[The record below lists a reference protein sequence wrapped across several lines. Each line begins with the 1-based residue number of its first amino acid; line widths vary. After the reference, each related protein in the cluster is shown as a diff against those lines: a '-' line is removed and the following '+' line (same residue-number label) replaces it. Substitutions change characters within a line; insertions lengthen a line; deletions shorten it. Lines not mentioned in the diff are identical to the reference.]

1 MFLDQVKHFD
11 RVRKNCQHKV
21 DACRK
26 ELKQALGKQNQAK
39 QEKTK
44 QKKKAKVVA
53 LEQKLA
59 QLEVELKQAEH
70 DYDLIKPL
78 LDSVAAIEDES
89 YSRFKQLFNA
99 MSWQKVKL
107 IDFVGERQGTELTDI
122 LSFKCA
128 LLAY

>member
-1 MFLDQVKHFD
+1 MQLRWSKNQLHLAEALTLYQQARPLKEMFIDQVKHFD

-26 ELKQALGKQNQAK
+26 ELKQAQGKQNQAK

-53 LEQKLA
+53 LEQKLE
-59 QLEVELKQAEH
+59 QLEVKLKQAKH

-78 LDSVAAIEDES
+78 LLSS
-89 YSRFKQLFNA
+89 SR
-99 MSWQKVKL
+99 
-107 IDFVGERQGTELTDI
+107 
-122 LSFKCA
+122 LSMITP
-128 LLAY
+128 

>member
-26 ELKQALGKQNQAK
+26 ELKQAQGKQNQAK
-39 QEKTK
+39 QEKAK

-53 LEQKLA
+53 LEQKLE
-59 QLEVELKQAEH
+59 QLEVKLKQAEH
-70 DYDLIKPL
+70 DYALIKPL
-78 LDSVAAIEDES
+78 LDSVAAIESES
-89 YSRFKQLFNA
+89 YSRFQQLYNA

-107 IDFVGERQGTELTDI
+107 IDFVGERQGSELTDI

-128 LLAY
+128 